1 MSSKNPKN
9 EKVFKLLVIGDFAVG
24 KSSLISRYVNN
35 KFEINIMGTA
45 GLDLKKKV
53 ITINDEQVKICIF
66 DTAGQ
71 ERFRYIAKN
80 QINNADGILIIYDV
94 TDRKSFNGAIKWL
107 ESIKKEKNDDLKI
120 INNYIIMIGNKI
132 DLNQNIQV
140 NKEEASKIAENFNVS
155 FFETSAKDNINVQES
170 FEKIIYDLYNKAK
183 EEEKKEKEKEENEKK
198 NNYYNNNKREKPEGC
213 CSYVAS

>member
-1 MSSKNPKN
+1 MSSKNTQSKN
-9 EKVFKLLVIGDFAVG
+9 KKQFKLSVIGDFAVG

-45 GLDLKKKV
+45 GLDIKKKV
-53 ITINDEQVKICIF
+53 ININDEQVKICIF

-80 QINNADGILIIYDV
+80 QMKNADGILIIYDV

-107 ESIKKEKNDDLKI
+107 ESIKNEKNELKFRT
-120 INNYIIMIGNKI
+120 NCVVIGNKI

-140 NKEEASKIAENFNVS
+140 SKEEALKIAENFNAS
-155 FFETSAKDNINVQES
+155 FF
-170 FEKIIYDLYNKAK
+170 
-183 EEEKKEKEKEENEKK
+183 
-198 NNYYNNNKREKPEGC
+198 
-213 CSYVAS
+213 

>member
-1 MSSKNPKN
+1 MSSKNIQNKN
-9 EKVFKLLVIGDFAVG
+9 EKQFKLSVIGDFAVG

-45 GLDLKKKV
+45 GLDIKKKV

-66 DTAGQ
+66 DTAGH

-80 QINNADGILIIYDV
+80 QMKNADGILIIYDV

-107 ESIKKEKNDDLKI
+107 ESINNEKNELKLG
-120 INNYIIMIGNKI
+120 INCVVIGNKI

-140 NKEEASKIAENFNVS
+140 KTEEALKIAENFNAS
-155 FFETSAKDNINVQES
+155 FFETSAKENINVQEA
-170 FEKIIYDLYNKAK
+170 FEKIIYDLYKKAI
-183 EEEKKEKEKEENEKK
+183 EDEKKENEKK
-198 NNYYNNNKREKPEGC
+198 NINNYVNNKENNPGC

>member
-1 MSSKNPKN
+1 MSSKNTQSKN
-9 EKVFKLLVIGDFAVG
+9 EKQFKLSVIGDFAVG

-45 GLDLKKKV
+45 GLDIKKKV
-53 ITINDEQVKICIF
+53 ININDEQVKICIF

-80 QINNADGILIIYDV
+80 QMKNADGILIIYDV

-107 ESIKKEKNDDLKI
+107 ESIKNEKNELKFGT
-120 INNYIIMIGNKI
+120 NCVVIGNKI

-140 NKEEASKIAENFNVS
+140 SKEEALKIAENFNAS
-155 FFETSAKDNINVQES
+155 FFETSAKDNINVQEA
-170 FEKIIYDLYNKAK
+170 FEKIIYDLYKKAI
-183 EEEKKEKEKEENEKK
+183 EDEKKENEKK
-198 NNYYNNNKREKPEGC
+198 NINNYVNNKRNNPGC

>member
-1 MSSKNPKN
+1 MSSKNTQNKN
-9 EKVFKLLVIGDFAVG
+9 EKQFKLSVIGDFAVG

-45 GLDLKKKV
+45 GLDIKKKV
-53 ITINDEQVKICIF
+53 ITINNEQVKICIF

-80 QINNADGILIIYDV
+80 QMKNADGILIIYDV

-107 ESIKKEKNDDLKI
+107 ESIKNEKNELKFG
-120 INNYIIMIGNKI
+120 INCVVIGNKI

-140 NKEEASKIAENFNVS
+140 KKEEALKIAENFNAS
-155 FFETSAKDNINVQES
+155 FFETSAKENINVQEA
-170 FEKIIYDLYNKAK
+170 FEKIIYDLYKKAI
-183 EEEKKEKEKEENEKK
+183 EDEKKENEKK
-198 NNYYNNNKREKPEGC
+198 NINNYVNNKENNPGC